1 MTIAA
6 KRSSMILFSDPRDHY
21 SHRVRMVLEEKG
33 VTVELS
39 NSTAAEIS
47 KDMFDLNPY
56 GSLPTL
62 ADRNL
67 ELYEANFIIENLHE
81 RYPHP
86 PLVPGYPVQRAQAR
100 LWISRIEKEWSEK
113 LDILM
118 SGKGREAT
126 ITKLRK
132 ELRESILSIIPV
144 FSEKPFF
151 MSDEFSL
158 VDCCVAPILWRLK
171 EVGIMI
177 PERSSKALVAYMQN
191 IFERDAFRES
201 LTEAEQEMQE

>member
-21 SHRVRMVLEEKG
+21 SHRVRMVLAEKG

-39 NSTAAEIS
+39 DSSVTEIS
-47 KDMFDLNPY
+47 KEMFDLNPY

-62 ADRNL
+62 ADRDL
-67 ELYEANFIIENLHE
+67 VLYEANVIMEYLDE

-86 PLVPGYPVQRAQAR
+86 PLLPVYPVQRAQAR

-118 SGKGREAT
+118 AGKGREAT
-126 ITKLRK
+126 ITKARK

-151 MSDEFSL
+151 MSEEFSL

-177 PERSSKALVAYMQN
+177 PERSSKALVAYMQK
-191 IFERDAFRES
+191 IFERDSFGES
-201 LTEAEQEMQE
+201 LTEAEKEMQE

>member
-1 MTIAA
+1 
-6 KRSSMILFSDPRDHY
+6 MILYSDRDDHY
-21 SHRVRMVLEEKG
+21 SQRVRIVFAEKDI
-33 VTVELS
+33 S
-39 NSTAAEIS
+39 AEIIES
-47 KDMFDLNPY
+47 DPESTPDDILSISPYHKLPILIDRDLAIHDPSVMMEY
-56 GSLPTL
+56 L
-62 ADRNL
+62 D
-67 ELYEANFIIENLHE
+67 E

-86 PLVPGYPVQRAQAR
+86 PLLPVYPVQRAQAR

-126 ITKLRK
+126 ITKVRK

-177 PERSSKALVAYMQN
+177 PERSSKALVAYMQK